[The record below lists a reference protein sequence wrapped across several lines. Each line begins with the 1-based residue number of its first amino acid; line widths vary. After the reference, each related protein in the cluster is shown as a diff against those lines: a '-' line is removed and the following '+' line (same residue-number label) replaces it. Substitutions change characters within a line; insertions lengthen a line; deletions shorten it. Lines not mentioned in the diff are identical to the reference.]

1 MPETTTTTTTT
12 SKKVLTEKT
21 EKTPAE
27 KAWDTRRKN
36 KIASQQAQIAKLT
49 EKNKQLKKENKNLKS
64 DK

>member
-12 SKKVLTEKT
+12 SKKVVTEKT